1 MSKCIGHVTDRECA
15 CNWLWHCVCV
25 NIGLTHSLT
34 FAYLWRCTRTSGQL
48 IDYLKSVVTMTLL
61 FFFHLPRCHSIGDR
75 RLAKKG
81 EAVACQNCQIFT
93 WGPSERTWWS
103 VCYDCYDA
111 LFFTIIFTKWRFTR
125 ESSHISEFDGG
136 RTTTSTH
143 DKAEM
148 LNDAV
153 VIFRVVVVFAL
164 AFSCKSVDEAT
175 GNGDRPVLWP
185 MLTKLQHYQIGGDR
199 GKNQFIL
206 NK

>member
-1 MSKCIGHVTDRECA
+1 MTLRVCQHWTNTQSHLRLPMAAHTHVRSA
-15 CNWLWHCVCV
+15 NWLPEISRYDDLV
-25 NIGLTHSLT
+25 I
-34 FAYLWRCTRTSGQL
+34 
-48 IDYLKSVVTMTLL
+48 
-61 FFFHLPRCHSIGDR
+61 FFFTCHDVIQSVTAGLR
-75 RLAKKG
+75 KKG
-81 EAVACQNCQIFT
+81 KPLLVKIVKFL
-93 WGPSERTWWS
+93 PERTWWS

-125 ESSHISEFDGG
+125 ESAHISEFDGG

-164 AFSCKSVDEAT
+164 AFSCKSADEAT

-185 MLTKLQHYQIGGDR
+185 MLTKLPHYQIGGDR